1 MRGGTEGTDDGRDP
15 HGGKGGR
22 EEKIIIYIC
31 IYYRGKEQL
40 PTCANQATG
49 ETNGSAAL
57 LG

>member
-1 MRGGTEGTDDGRDP
+1 MDDGRDP

-22 EEKIIIYIC
+22 EEKIIIY

-49 ETNGSAAL
+49 ETNGSAPL